1 MLLAIDVGNTNTVFA
16 VFNQNNLLSQWRIST
31 DSKTTADEYMIAINQ
46 LMLIHDHSAADIDD
60 VIISTVVPQNI
71 FALKSL
77 CKRYFKVKPL
87 LVGEGDITL
96 DISLNLKTNDEVGS
110 DRLVNAIAAYH
121 KYTKDTIIIDFGT
134 ATTFDVLSKDGC
146 YEGGVIA
153 PGINLSMHALQKA
166 AAKLP
171 EITIRKPANVIGKT
185 TVEAMQA
192 GVFWGYVGL
201 IEGIIL
207 KIEEEYGKKMFVIA
221 TGGLAP
227 LFSDV
232 ISCIDTIENDLTMI
246 GLLDIYNMNK

>member
-192 GVFWGYVGL
+192 GVFWGYVGA
-201 IEGIIL
+201 
-207 KIEEEYGKKMFVIA
+207 F
-221 TGGLAP
+221 
-227 LFSDV
+227 
-232 ISCIDTIENDLTMI
+232 
-246 GLLDIYNMNK
+246 IYNKCFA